1 MGFLPP
7 SRLTNHNLRIE
18 ERKKQGRRIEW
29 ESHLSFCFLLYR
41 DSDSQTLV
49 AEINNLSQ
57 RLNLLEFQHEQV
69 RQERDRLFD
78 RLVEYET

>member
-1 MGFLPP
+1 M
-7 SRLTNHNLRIE
+7 
-18 ERKKQGRRIEW
+18 
-29 ESHLSFCFLLYR
+29 SFRFLLYR

-57 RLNLLEFQHEQV
+57 RLNLLEFEHGQV